1 MKEREYKWLLTKYE
15 VLCLDEFIE
24 RLNITNEKKQFH
36 INYYFDT
43 AERYFHAHDMTVR
56 IRQSGNILK
65 GTVKRH
71 TFNGIH
77 SESSE
82 YDFPAERLPGTIC
95 FQGKTLLLQGQM
107 HTQRK
112 VYFLADG
119 MTLYIDKNMYLGKTD
134 YEMELE
140 YEVASDPEAERLQHS
155 VDEWLKNCCG
165 RLKEENVC
173 SKSARFFEAAA
184 GMKDRCIW
192 C

>member
-24 RLNITNEKKQFH
+24 RLPVMEEKKQFH

-43 AERYFHAHDMTVR
+43 ADLSFHAQDITVR
-56 IRQSGNILK
+56 IRQSGNSLK
-65 GTVKRH
+65 GTVKQH
-71 TFNGIH
+71 TFDGIH

-82 YDFPAERLPGTIC
+82 YDFPVQRLPGTVC
-95 FQGKTLLLQGQM
+95 LQGKKLSLLGQLL
-107 HTQRK
+107 TQRR
-112 VYFLADG
+112 VYSVSGG

-140 YEVASDPEAERLQHS
+140 YEENSASAAERLQCS
-155 VDEWLKNCCG
+155 AAEWLKGCSG
-165 RLKEENVC
+165 RLREENIR

-184 GMKDRCIW
+184 EMKERCVW

>member
-24 RLNITNEKKQFH
+24 RLPITNEKKQFH

-43 AERYFHAHDMTVR
+43 AELYFHAQDITVR
-56 IRQSGNILK
+56 IRQSGNTLK

-71 TFNGIH
+71 VFNGIH

-82 YDFPAERLPGTIC
+82 YDFSAERLPGTLC
-95 FQGKTLLLQGQM
+95 FQGKTLSLFGQM

-112 VYFLADG
+112 VYSLAEG
-119 MTLYIDKNMYLGKTD
+119 ITLYIDKNMYLGKTD

-140 YEVASDPEAERLQHS
+140 YESASGPEAERLQRS
-155 VDEWLKNCCG
+155 VDEWLKGCSG
-165 RLKEENVC
+165 RLREEKVR
-173 SKSARFFEAAA
+173 SKSARFFDAAA
-184 GMKDRCIW
+184 EIKDRCIW